1 MYFINSAT
9 LFWSTNYC
17 EVIVSFGSMHKLF
30 IRVQCMNWV
39 TVKDQ
44 IDVDQSDHVM
54 LQMQ

>member
-17 EVIVSFGSMHKLF
+17 DGNVSFVSMRKLL
-30 IRVQCMNWV
+30 IKVRCMNWV
-39 TVKDQ
+39 TVEDQ
-44 IDVDQSDHVM
+44 IDVDQGDHVM